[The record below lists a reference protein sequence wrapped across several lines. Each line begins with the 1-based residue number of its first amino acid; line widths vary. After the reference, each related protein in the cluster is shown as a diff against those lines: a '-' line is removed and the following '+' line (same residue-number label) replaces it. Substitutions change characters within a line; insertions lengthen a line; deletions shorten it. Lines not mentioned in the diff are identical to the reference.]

1 MKVELT
7 LLELNELYYLT
18 TKEVERQTQFIQNMN
33 GRDTMN
39 YYVRELSKVKKLRD
53 KLSEQLYNEV
63 KEIDEAVEY
72 VTNVKRDYSAFKD
85 YADSMNEAQAEDRR
99 LGNL

>member
-18 TKEVERQTQFIQNMN
+18 SKEVERQTEFIQNMS
-33 GRDTMN
+33 GPDTMN

-53 KLSEQLYNEV
+53 KLSEQLSNEV
-63 KEIDEAVEY
+63 KELDEFV
-72 VTNVKRDYSAFKD
+72 
-85 YADSMNEAQAEDRR
+85 DSMRKAQLEDRI
-99 LGNL
+99 LGNI